1 MAIPAPVTPT
11 QPPDA
16 PPGRRRPVI
25 FYGYY
30 LVGVAFLA
38 QLISAGSQTYVAGV
52 FLVPMTE
59 DLDWSRF
66 EFTTA
71 QTIGRFVMAFFGI
84 FVGTLVDRGHA
95 RRMMFVGIT
104 ILGLGLWATSYVTE
118 LWQWMLLRGLL
129 FTIGAA
135 LVGNLIVNVTL
146 SKWFVERRGRM
157 IGIAAMGVSSAGI
170 VLPLVLTPVVDEFGW
185 RVGWRVLA
193 MIAMVTIYPV
203 SFLMR
208 STPEAHGLN
217 PDGKSDEE
225 MASSAGDRARAD
237 FANSLTRAEALRT
250 TTLYQIVIAFGV
262 SGIGLGT
269 MLFTTIPFVTDADFS
284 RRTGALMLA
293 LAVAAPSALSKPV
306 WGVLLDRTAPKAL
319 AAGSFLVAAVGMVVV
334 VLAAQAHSVVPLAF
348 GFVLVGIGLGGQIP
362 IQEVIWASYFGR
374 RHLGAVRSVA
384 MPFTLFFGAGGPL
397 LVQWYFDEVGDYD
410 GAFFAVGA
418 AWVIAAALV
427 MLVRQPKPPAR
438 LAEAGGAASG

>member
-1 MAIPAPVTPT
+1 MAIPAPVTPDH
-11 QPPDA
+11 QPDA
-16 PPGRRRPVI
+16 TPRRRRPVV

-104 ILGLGLWATSYVTE
+104 ILGIGLWATSYVTE

-170 VLPLVLTPVVDEFGW
+170 ILPLVLTPVVDEFGW
-185 RVGWRVLA
+185 RAGWRVLA
-193 MIAMVTIYPV
+193 VIAMVTIYPV

-208 STPEAHGLN
+208 STPEEHGLN

-438 LAEAGGAASG
+438 LTEVAASA